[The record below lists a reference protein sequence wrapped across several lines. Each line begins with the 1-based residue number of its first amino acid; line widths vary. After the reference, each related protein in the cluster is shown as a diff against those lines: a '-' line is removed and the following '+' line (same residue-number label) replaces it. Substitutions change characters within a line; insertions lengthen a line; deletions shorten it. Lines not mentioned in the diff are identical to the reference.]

1 MTTKILCADTDYDL
15 KLITEKI
22 KNTETTANILQNI
35 IQNLI
40 MITWLAIDIK
50 LGADL
55 KTFLQ
60 D

>member
-50 LGADL
+50 LGTEL
-55 KTFLQ
+55 KRLVQ

>member
-1 MTTKILCADTDYDL
+1 MTTKILYADKDYDL
-15 KLITEKI
+15 KLITEKLKTLKI
-22 KNTETTANILQNI
+22 KQISFKNI

-50 LGADL
+50 LGAEL
-55 KTFLQ
+55 KILVQ

>member
-1 MTTKILCADTDYDL
+1 MTIKILCADTDYDL

-50 LGADL
+50 LGAEL
-55 KTFLQ
+55 KILVQ